1 MKGYLQ
7 TCSLRNLKLYQD
19 NFDLKLFIVR
29 APGKIDCNKYGLIH
43 VPELSPS
50 PALYSDYMRWKAGKF
65 TSDELKL
72 INNDPSLSFK
82 RLFKP
87 IFISEMNT
95 RTDLIV
101 NINRIKELLSQG
113 KNILLICF
121 CGDYEECHRSLIAD
135 NVSKAGYEVKLG

>member
-7 TCSLRNLKLYQD
+7 TCSFSKLKLYQD

-72 INNDPSLSFK
+72 INNDPSLSFE

-101 NINRIKELLSQG
+101 RLCFKTVLIIKIVLIYINI
-113 KNILLICF
+113 
-121 CGDYEECHRSLIAD
+121 
-135 NVSKAGYEVKLG
+135 